1 MKMCV
6 YAYDM
11 RPEYKE
17 VLQRDEPIPQQDTY
31 DIGFSPDPKAWVIF
45 GKHLADVELLILQR
59 MNVRVGGTIAHWS
72 LRRWTAAISLSCET
86 SIRSHPSKTI

>member
-31 DIGFSPDPKAWVIF
+31 DIGFSPGPKAWVIF
-45 GKHLADVELLILQR
+45 GEHLADVKLLILQR
-59 MNVRVGGTIAHWS
+59 MSVHAGGYYCRLELEKVDS
-72 LRRWTAAISLSCET
+72 DNFAIVCNE
-86 SIRSHPSKTI
+86 HPEPPKQG